1 MRTVTAMKSGIV
13 ITLLAALCVLEA
25 GFIVGL
31 VGGRLAF
38 PGVAQ
43 PVGVT
48 GKDSSAV
55 ASAPGPSSS
64 GSTGRSPS
72 GATGDLAQQKQELE
86 TKLAE
91 VTKELDERKS
101 EISFSYGSIAQS
113 GRFVGMTFRKMFETA
128 AARDAS
134 EVQTR
139 MADNQIN
146 VLSLGPFIQDAEVFE
161 ADPAAFAQFQAP
173 LISEVLGIPPEKS
186 PELEATLSEL
196 KSRAMKVEEGSAEWL
211 ALNDAALQKVTSL
224 LTPEQREAM
233 RSQIGF
239 FEQYGV
245 LIIPAYSILRAPTPT
260 VVKP

>member
-1 MRTVTAMKSGIV
+1 MGTVTAMKSGAV
-13 ITLLAALCVLEA
+13 ITLLAAICVVET

-31 VGGRLAF
+31 IGGR
-38 PGVAQ
+38 VAY
-43 PVGVT
+43 PDGAESVGAAA
-48 GKDSSAV
+48 KDFSAV
-55 ASAPGPSSS
+55 TPATGSSS
-64 GSTGRSPS
+64 YGSSDNSPS
-72 GATGDLAQQKQELE
+72 GATGDLVQQKQELE

-91 VTKELDERKS
+91 VTKELNERKS

-134 EVQTR
+134 EVRER
-139 MADNQIN
+139 MTDNQIN

-173 LISEVLGIPPEKS
+173 LISEVLGIPPERS
-186 PELEATLSEL
+186 AELEDTLHDL
-196 KSRAMKVEEGSAEWL
+196 KQRSLLVEEGSTEWL
-211 ALNDAALQKVTSL
+211 AFNDAAMRKIASL
-224 LTPEQREAM
+224 LTPEQRQGM
-233 RSQIGF
+233 QRQIGF
-239 FEQYGV
+239 FEEYGV

>member
-1 MRTVTAMKSGIV
+1 MGTVAVMKSGYV
-13 ITLLAALCVLEA
+13 ITLLATICLAEA

-31 VGGRLAF
+31 LGGRVAYPVAAEPVGGE
-38 PGVAQ
+38 
-43 PVGVT
+43 
-48 GKDSSAV
+48 GKDLRAGGLT
-55 ASAPGPSSS
+55 PGPSS
-64 GSTGRSPS
+64 TGLTGKSPF
-72 GATGDLAQQKQELE
+72 GATGDLALQKQELE

-101 EISFSYGSIAQS
+101 EISFSYGTIAQS

-128 AARDAS
+128 AARDAN

-173 LISEVLGIPPEKS
+173 LISEVLGLPPEKS
-186 PELEATLSEL
+186 AELETTLSDL
-196 KSRAMKVEEGSAEWL
+196 KNRSLKVEEGSTEWF

-224 LTPEQREAM
+224 LTPEQRQAM
-233 RSQIGF
+233 KSQIGF

-245 LIIPAYSILRAPTPT
+245 LMIPAYSILRAPTPT